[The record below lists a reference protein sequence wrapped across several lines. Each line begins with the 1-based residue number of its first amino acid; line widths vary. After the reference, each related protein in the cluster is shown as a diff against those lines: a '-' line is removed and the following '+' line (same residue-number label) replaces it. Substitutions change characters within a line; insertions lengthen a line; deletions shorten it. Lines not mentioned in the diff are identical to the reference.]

1 MRAEWLRSGQEP
13 AVIPLAIVVIA
24 SGSKASTS
32 VQGRPVLETKG
43 QISIV
48 RFTEGRGQSAPFN
61 SAEVIRQLCFSEN
74 SAMEVQGIYGF
85 EDAGESECMICYARP
100 KNVLLLPC
108 RHCSVCHSCLRS
120 LRDEKCPLCRS
131 SFSSYLTCPSRL
143 PILAALSLTAVLLCY
158 CVGLELL
165 VSQNL
170 TVQKRLSIKLSP
182 GALRLVLPV
191 SIAVAAVVLCT
202 AAAAE
207 LSTAGTVTNFCR
219 GGPDSKVL
227 ELASETAG
235 KTSSAYGLAEYYL
248 TGKPDNPATAHLSLA
263 QAAVSACISWLD
275 EYRTALATTCPQWK
289 AQEVYSDLQNLE
301 ENLNAS
307 GAVLQPSGLYPHY
320 QTATHVAACVG
331 GSSGLAS
338 LALEQVLLGA
348 VLLPFLGLST
358 SWVLSFLS
366 RGGVY
371 QKLAQGK
378 ADASSDDEASKH
390 EDLNSLY
397 YVVYAF
403 SAVIFA
409 VGTWMYVVPQPGIL
423 RPVIGTLLFA
433 TGIFLMMNSDLIV
446 TYFRLHEQVEKFKSN
461 NDSYQKN
468 VDKTAQEVRTLQTA
482 AKGFEEIDRK
492 FGSDI
497 DRAMK
502 EVRMME
508 TAARSKMGMSIG
520 RMVQLYMDVDQDKK
534 ISDKELDEAVNT
546 LADIFGAMIKGLR
559 AERLPKMIDAI
570 RGHKIFRTTGSIS
583 LDSFAKAFEITLFV
597 PEVKQISQSVKGVI
611 DDAESRAAAKAA
623 RRGQSP

>member
-1 MRAEWLRSGQEP
+1 
-13 AVIPLAIVVIA
+13 
-24 SGSKASTS
+24 
-32 VQGRPVLETKG
+32 
-43 QISIV
+43 
-48 RFTEGRGQSAPFN
+48 
-61 SAEVIRQLCFSEN
+61 
-74 SAMEVQGIYGF
+74 
-85 EDAGESECMICYARP
+85 
-100 KNVLLLPC
+100 
-108 RHCSVCHSCLRS
+108 
-120 LRDEKCPLCRS
+120 
-131 SFSSYLTCPSRL
+131 
-143 PILAALSLTAVLLCY
+143 
-158 CVGLELL
+158 
-165 VSQNL
+165 
-170 TVQKRLSIKLSP
+170 
-182 GALRLVLPV
+182 
-191 SIAVAAVVLCT
+191 
-202 AAAAE
+202 
-207 LSTAGTVTNFCR
+207 
-219 GGPDSKVL
+219 
-227 ELASETAG
+227 
-235 KTSSAYGLAEYYL
+235 
-248 TGKPDNPATAHLSLA
+248 
-263 QAAVSACISWLD
+263 
-275 EYRTALATTCPQWK
+275 
-289 AQEVYSDLQNLE
+289 
-301 ENLNAS
+301 